1 MVVGAVYGSHGW
13 EQDGDVMPS
22 HCPCVPQ
29 LLLGLN
35 LAKCTTWG
43 WILHTVLHNAMP
55 CPHS

>member
-1 MVVGAVYGSHGW
+1 MVVGAVYGSHEW
-13 EQDGDVMPS
+13 EQDVMPG
-22 HCPCVPQ
+22 HCPCMPQ

-35 LAKCTTWG
+35 LAKCTAWG